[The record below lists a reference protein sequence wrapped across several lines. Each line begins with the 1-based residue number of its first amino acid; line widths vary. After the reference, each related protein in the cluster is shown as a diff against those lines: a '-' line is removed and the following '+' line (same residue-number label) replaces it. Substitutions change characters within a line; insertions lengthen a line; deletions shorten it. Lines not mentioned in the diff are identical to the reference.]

1 MRKKISSP
9 AFSVQAGN
17 ADRPKAQHNRPV
29 PGAKRALRLNDRSA
43 LAPEAPDNDARQ
55 GKTDAET

>member
-29 PGAKRALRLNDRSA
+29 PGAKISGLSA
-43 LAPEAPDNDARQ
+43 LTIGRRLHAERPPTTQ